1 MSRSRHIRKAILI
14 GIVENVNDQNEN
26 FSMHIKVQP
35 KWTDETGAEKLGR
48 SVEVE
53 VVLDDVETIQRYKQ
67 KVKVGSI
74 VQVEGELKT
83 VSLSDDP
90 NMRRKKI
97 IVNISRY
104 DGSIA
109 TLNIKKEEDM
119 PYLNKVFLLGNLTNR
134 NISDSSAGKKMGVFT
149 MITKKSK
156 KDMMTNTII
165 QDDHWFDI
173 FVFNERLLDSF
184 DIGREKVSNKMVLV
198 EASLQSAISKDN
210 PNEKRNTIAVAKR
223 QDNKFIII
231 DTIVSTN
238 NTEGEPEKKW
248 NNSENSNN
256 SWQRNNN
263 TSSGTYNNNYKKNNN
278 EATDTVGIDLDGDL
292 PF

>member
-248 NNSENSNN
+248 NNSENINN